1 MMLVDFLLTFG
12 VLVFYAV
19 VGILALCVVF
29 VLVRLGKRLV
39 RTVICK
45 INDYDEDY
53 YDLYR

>member
-12 VLVFYAV
+12 ALVGYAV
-19 VGILALCVVF
+19 IGILALCVAF
-29 VLVRLGKRLV
+29 VLVRLGKILARK
-39 RTVICK
+39 VICK